1 MTYKAL
7 TSLPRAGFQMSG
19 PQKRRSGAK
28 QQGSCWQGGP
38 GPHLSET
45 PGTPRAERQG
55 HTTVYGFHPFTVA
68 VTEGALRDRLTEV
81 THRLTLPIPFHT
93 EAVIALPSATP
104 SRLPTSFSPPPF
116 LSHCPP
122 SSFLPPPSTSS
133 SSPPPFLPPLF
144 YSPTSLFFFHH
155 CTTLKRNHFWNY
167 SKYVESLSLTLSN
180 FEYNLLMGT
189 WRLRKGLSQRP
200 R

>member
-28 QQGSCWQGGP
+28 QQGPCWQGGP

-55 HTTVYGFHPFTVA
+55 HTTGYGFHPFTVA

-81 THRLTLPIPFHT
+81 THRLTLPVPFHI

-104 SRLPTSFSPPPF
+104 SLLATSFSPPPF

-122 SSFLPPPSTSS
+122 FLSFSSSSIYLFLLSSPFSSSSFLFPHS
-133 SSPPPFLPPLF
+133 PFLFP
-144 YSPTSLFFFHH
+144 SPHYT
-155 CTTLKRNHFWNY
+155 
-167 SKYVESLSLTLSN
+167 
-180 FEYNLLMGT
+180 
-189 WRLRKGLSQRP
+189 
-200 R
+200 